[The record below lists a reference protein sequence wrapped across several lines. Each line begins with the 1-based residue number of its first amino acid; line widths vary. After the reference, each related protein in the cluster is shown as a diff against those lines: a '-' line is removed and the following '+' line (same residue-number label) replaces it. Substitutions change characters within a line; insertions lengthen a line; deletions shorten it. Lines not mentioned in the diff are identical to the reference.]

1 MAHMTQAFHLQ
12 HENMLTLMAA
22 LQQLNAAEESG
33 DVHEVR
39 LLIMLSL
46 LYVCCL
52 CACVCVVCV
61 CACVHV
67 PGNSLGSKFHVVHV
81 SLNG

>member
-39 LLIMLSL
+39 I
-46 LYVCCL
+46 
-52 CACVCVVCV
+52 
-61 CACVHV
+61 
-67 PGNSLGSKFHVVHV
+67 
-81 SLNG
+81 